1 MFIIH
6 SSSIVKQLLTTMHS
20 CSKLSKLPP
29 QACSG
34 GRCIH
39 WSASIPRAASF
50 MRSLLYTAL
59 EARVTCPTCVKRTG
73 FAGVTYDWDSL
84 GAGEIIEQ
92 MPPSRSKALVQFLA
106 CSCSFEVSVCSR
118 QAFAKYTNVREFF
131 FGDAELSLTQLQLIC
146 CGSQHAVHRRR
157 RQRQRGLHP
166 LVPVKPS
173 LVLRKAVNV
182 SFLCGCAHGT

>member
-29 QACSG
+29 QASSG

-50 MRSLLYTAL
+50 MRSLFYTGRKT
-59 EARVTCPTCVKRTG
+59 RVTCPTCVKRTG
-73 FAGVTYDWDSL
+73 FFSGVTYEWDSL
-84 GAGEIIEQ
+84 GAWELIEQ
-92 MPPSRSKALVQFLA
+92 VPPSRGKALVQFLA

-118 QAFAKYTNVREFF
+118 QAFAKYTIVREFF
-131 FGDAELSLTQLQLIC
+131 CWDAELWLIC
-146 CGSQHAVHRRR
+146 NWSAVEVSMRYTGVVDSGSVTFTR
-157 RQRQRGLHP
+157 
-166 LVPVKPS
+166 
-173 LVLRKAVNV
+173 
-182 SFLCGCAHGT
+182 